1 MSELKACP
9 WCGGDANAI
18 RVAHWP
24 VFTSVECAACGTSL
38 RRVDHAAAIA
48 AWNRRAPAALPTR
61 EDVMEAIWRA
71 WSPQCDRCDVLRG
84 CGCSEAAADAV
95 LALMGRTA

>member
-1 MSELKACP
+1 MSEPLKLCP
-9 WCGGDANAI
+9 M
-18 RVAHWP
+18 
-24 VFTSVECAACGTSL
+24 CAAKALAEAEQDWHWCQCSNCGTRTGFASTE
-38 RRVDHAAAIA
+38 RAAVA

-61 EDVMEAIWRA
+61 EEVAEAIWRA